1 LGIQFC
7 YTNTVSAKTS
17 CQEFDYI
24 NQFWAE
30 VNISPGGPSPRWG
43 ASGGIDTRVA
53 PINDP
58 SGIPGPNN
66 TIYLAGGTDDNG
78 PITVSDIWELHLS
91 GTLSSNL
98 PNSSEGSWKHSP
110 IGNLPAVAN
119 QAGTV
124 VGRQIIAAGGC
135 NTTSTSGNSCA
146 LQNSYVLNTGT
157 NSNNRAWTL
166 SGSST
171 WCGIGAEFQWV
182 LVNFLF
188 SGIFTSRHLQ
198 RFLVGRWRRV
208 AEGRSCMYQCGV
220 ELPTC
225 DSFCVSPCRLSWMS
239 TLEHGAEFCHPVIRA
254 CPVTY
259 PFQVLARARLSCHLF
274 QPRWR

>member
-1 LGIQFC
+1 L
-7 YTNTVSAKTS
+7 
-17 CQEFDYI
+17 QEFDYI

-157 NSNNRAWTL
+157 NSTIAPGPCPAPRLGAALVQNLN
-166 SGSST
+166 GFSST
-171 WCGIGAEFQWV
+171 FSSQVFLLLGTFNDSLWDDGGGLQKGEVVCIDAV
-182 LVNFLF
+182 LSYLRVTHFVTLPA
-188 SGIFTSRHLQ
+188 GCPGCQ
-198 RFLVGRWRRV
+198 RWNMEQNS
-208 AEGRSCMYQCGV
+208 A
-220 ELPTC
+220 
-225 DSFCVSPCRLSWMS
+225 
-239 TLEHGAEFCHPVIRA
+239 IR
-254 CPVTY
+254 
-259 PFQVLARARLSCHLF
+259 
-274 QPRWR
+274 